1 MIDLR
6 YGDCFDVMQDLIA
19 SNIKVEAVI
28 CDPPYNIKQANWDN
42 SFNIEKAIL
51 LFKELLTPD
60 ANIILFQGWSNVAHT
75 KEIMDSLSR

>member
-28 CDPPYNIKQANWDN
+28 CDPPYNLYNGFRQY
-42 SFNIEKAIL
+42 S
-51 LFKELLTPD
+51 
-60 ANIILFQGWSNVAHT
+60 Q
-75 KEIMDSLSR
+75 SLRQY